1 MGNGI
6 YKAVSG
12 SVAQMK
18 NLDVLANNLAHVDT
32 PGFKADALRFEEALD
47 NAQNG
52 TKFVDTPGT
61 SVRMTQGALRKTD
74 NPLDVA
80 LTGDGFLVVDTP
92 DGSKLTRAGRLMIA
106 EDGTL
111 QTAAGLSVQGLSGS
125 INVPPALNGN
135 QAAITI
141 DGKGQVMRGDQ
152 IAGQLRVVSAR
163 GDQLIKAGADMF
175 DAVGGVDSL
184 PTTVEP
190 HVMQGHLEDANVNPV
205 VAMTQIITVQR
216 TFEALQQAVRTY
228 REVDGQSV
236 RRMR

>member
-6 YKAVSG
+6 YRAVSG
-12 SVAQMK
+12 SMAQMK

-32 PGFKADALRFEEALD
+32 PGFKADTLRFEEALD
-47 NAQNG
+47 NARNG

-61 SVRMTQGALRKTD
+61 SIRMTQGAVRRTD

-92 DGSKLTRAGRLMIA
+92 DGAKLTRAGRLMIA
-106 EDGTL
+106 QDGTL
-111 QTAAGLSVQGLSGS
+111 QTAAGLPVQGLGGG
-125 INVPPALNGN
+125 INIPPAVDGKYANLM
-135 QAAITI
+135 I
-141 DGKGQVMRGDQ
+141 DEKGQVMRGDE

-163 GDQLIKAGADMF
+163 SDQLNKAGADMF
-175 DAVGGVDSL
+175 DVVGGVDSL
-184 PTTVEP
+184 EATAKPQ
-190 HVMQGHLEDANVNPV
+190 VMQGHLEDANVNPV
-205 VAMTQIITVQR
+205 VAMTQMITVQR
-216 TFEALQQAVRTY
+216 TFEALQQAVKTY